1 MMRQQVI
8 PAGCY
13 KHVELQS
20 RFDRHIFLVN
30 DVTGL
35 NEQRLML
42 ANGKHLKNEAVH
54 LDVIVINDADI
65 FTSSRAK
72 AALLI
77 A

>member
-35 NEQRLML
+35 NEQL